1 MNSYLPFIL
10 FILYSISFASS
21 QRKLLEEKN
30 TDDIVIIHA
39 NDIHCGITDNI
50 GYDGLML
57 YKKELLT
64 KYEHVL
70 LVDAGDH
77 IQGGAIGLL
86 SRGSD
91 IIKIMNKLE
100 YDVAA
105 LGNHEFDYKL
115 EQLYNLSDNFNNSY
129 VNAHFC
135 YRKNKTTIFK
145 PYKIVE
151 AGNKKIGF
159 IGVLTPLTLTKTYLH
174 TLVDEDGNYIYD
186 FLTERKGQEF
196 YEAIQKYI
204 NELREYA
211 HVDYVIIL
219 SHLGYTG
226 EQDEYTSK
234 ALLENIDGV
243 DAIIDGHSH
252 QVYTIKSKDKKGND
266 IIVAQAGTKLSHVGI
281 LTISNGKITSE
292 IMNEIPLFEGYDN
305 FEKITRDGKE
315 RYVDP
320 DMNQFLED
328 LIYSHE
334 EKIKEYVGY
343 TEFDMI
349 TVDEGG
355 PISRDKENNLCDL
368 VADSLR
374 NYYNSDICFLNSGA
388 VRNNIIKGNI
398 TFGDILNVL
407 PFSNR
412 VVQLK
417 VSGKVIL
424 DTLEYGMKNLPNKS
438 GKFLQVSGI
447 KFKVYDNIPSP
458 VQVDDLDKFIKIE
471 GERRVFDVFVGN
483 EKLDENKNYTLSLPD
498 FMAEGGDG
506 YTMFTNYKVF
516 NDTQGFVADVCKVYI
531 QKNLNK
537 TIPDIYKT
545 NQERIVRRQ
554 KKDNSGDFLKA
565 FGVYSMLLLC
575 LLF

>member
-1 MNSYLPFIL
+1 MSSYLPFIL

-77 IQGGAIGLL
+77 IQGAAIGLL
-86 SRGSD
+86 SNGSD

-115 EQLYNLSDNFNNSY
+115 EQLYNLSDDFNNSY

-135 YRKNKTTIFK
+135 YRKNKSTIFK

-226 EQDEYTSK
+226 EQEEYTSK

-252 QVYTIKSKDKKGND
+252 QVYTIKSKDKKSND
-266 IIVAQAGTKLSHVGI
+266 IIVAQAGTKFSHVGI

-292 IMNEIPLFEGYDN
+292 IMSEIPLFDGYDN
-305 FEKITRDGKE
+305 VEKITRDGKE

-320 DMNQFLED
+320 DMNQFLKD

-349 TVDEGG
+349 TVDETGQ
-355 PISRDKENNLCDL
+355 ISRDKENNLCDL

-374 NYYNSDICFLNSGA
+374 NY
-388 VRNNIIKGNI
+388 
-398 TFGDILNVL
+398 
-407 PFSNR
+407 
-412 VVQLK
+412 
-417 VSGKVIL
+417 
-424 DTLEYGMKNLPNKS
+424 
-438 GKFLQVSGI
+438 
-447 KFKVYDNIPSP
+447 
-458 VQVDDLDKFIKIE
+458 
-471 GERRVFDVFVGN
+471 
-483 EKLDENKNYTLSLPD
+483 
-498 FMAEGGDG
+498 
-506 YTMFTNYKVF
+506 
-516 NDTQGFVADVCKVYI
+516 
-531 QKNLNK
+531 
-537 TIPDIYKT
+537 
-545 NQERIVRRQ
+545 
-554 KKDNSGDFLKA
+554 
-565 FGVYSMLLLC
+565 
-575 LLF
+575 